1 MHLGLVLD
9 RPSSASETCETVG
22 DIETQE
28 LFPNLQLERFGEC
41 PQEIIKIKI
50 QLIEAA
56 ENIQF
61 KFLSFICNTIKS
73 FEERKLP
80 PKDLARAFVHL
91 PGLSSICRD
100 DYEEVMKACSI
111 DDIIKEFCDKK

>member
-1 MHLGLVLD
+1 MNAH
-9 RPSSASETCETVG
+9 RK
-22 DIETQE
+22 
-28 LFPNLQLERFGEC
+28 LQKLRFT
-41 PQEIIKIKI
+41 
-50 QLIEAA
+50 AA

-61 KFLSFICNTIKS
+61 EFSSFICNIIQS

-100 DYEEVMKACSI
+100 DYEEVMKARSI
-111 DDIIKEFCDKK
+111 DDIMKELCDKRYISLFTS